1 MVEWYINDH
10 RGLEQGFTLKA
21 RPSYR
26 RGSGLLQLQMKATGN
41 LIPWVEKEGK
51 GIIFRDAQGKE
62 VLRYSGLYAYDAAG
76 KALGARMAADQEG
89 IRLIVEDHEAVYPIT
104 IDPFI
109 ENKKLLAGD
118 GTFDDY
124 FGVSVSISG
133 DTAIVGAF
141 FDQDNGVNSGSAYI
155 FSRDEGGADN
165 WGEVEKLTAS
175 DGALNA
181 FFGNS
186 VSISGDTAIV
196 GAHADDDNGRFSG
209 SAYIFRPTPV
219 TVSPINHDFGI
230 VTIDCTPT
238 QAFTATNEQDEN
250 LQLGTFSI
258 TGLDSAEFLIQNDT
272 CSGQTLAPDGTCT
285 FDVLFDPDS
294 LGSKNAAVSIPF
306 TEPGIDALEVG
317 LSGLVTEVCEGDFDN
332 DGDVDGSDL
341 AVFAEDFGRTDCGT
355 GEPCEGDFD
364 DDNDVDGSDLA
375 VFAADFGRTDC
386 PDCPTSD

>member
-1 MVEWYINDH
+1 MDNWGEVKKLTASD
-10 RGLEQGFTLKA
+10 G
-21 RPSYR
+21 SYR
-26 RGSGLLQLQMKATGN
+26 DR
-41 LIPWVEKEGK
+41 
-51 GIIFRDAQGKE
+51 
-62 VLRYSGLYAYDAAG
+62 
-76 KALGARMAADQEG
+76 
-89 IRLIVEDHEAVYPIT
+89 
-104 IDPFI
+104 
-109 ENKKLLAGD
+109 
-118 GTFDDY
+118 
-124 FGVSVSISG
+124 FGRSVSISG
-133 DTAIVGAF
+133 DTAIVGAY
-141 FDQDNGVNSGSAYI
+141 Q
-155 FSRDEGGADN
+155 
-165 WGEVEKLTAS
+165 
-175 DGALNA
+175 
-181 FFGNS
+181 
-186 VSISGDTAIV
+186 
-196 GAHADDDNGRFSG
+196 DDDNGIGSG

-355 GEPCEGDFD
+355 GEPCEGDID

>member
-1 MVEWYINDH
+1 M
-10 RGLEQGFTLKA
+10 
-21 RPSYR
+21 
-26 RGSGLLQLQMKATGN
+26 
-41 LIPWVEKEGK
+41 
-51 GIIFRDAQGKE
+51 
-62 VLRYSGLYAYDAAG
+62 RYSGLYAYDAAG
-76 KALGARMAADQEG
+76 KELGARMETDQEG
-89 IRLIVEDHEAVYPIT
+89 IRLIVEDHEAIYPIT

-109 ENKKLLAGD
+109 ERKKLLPSD
-118 GTFDDY
+118 GESWDY
-124 FGVSVSISG
+124 FGESVSISG
-133 DTAIVGAF
+133 DTAIVGAYE
-141 FDQDNGVNSGSAYI
+141 DDDNGTESGSAYIFSRDQGGADNWGEVKKLLPSDGAEFDNFGYSVSISGDTAIVGAYRDDDNGDSSGSAYI
-155 FSRDEGGADN
+155 FSRDEGGVDN
-165 WGEVEKLTAS
+165 WGEVKKLTAS
-175 DGALNA
+175 DGSYRDR
-181 FFGNS
+181 FGHS

-196 GAHADDDNGRFSG
+196 GAYQDDDNGIGSG